1 MTKFKRIFKFIQ
13 LRGLLLLALCTTLI
27 VSACSGLKTTP
38 AETPE
43 EPVSVITGKPG
54 GIKFSDFVQKDQ
66 SEVGLPVNA
75 LLWRAALDVAS
86 FVPLDD
92 VDTFGGSI
100 VTEWHQSGDNPDQRL
115 KLTIFV
121 LGVELRSD
129 AVKVQTYTQKKL
141 GNDWVDSG
149 RDEALARK
157 LEDLILTRARE
168 LRAASVYETTQ

>member
-1 MTKFKRIFKFIQ
+1 MFKRIFKFIR
-13 LRGLLLLALCTTLI
+13 LRGVLSLALCTTLL

-38 AETPE
+38 AENPE

-54 GIKFSDFVQKDQ
+54 GIKFSVLVQKDQ
-66 SEVGLPVNA
+66 YGVRLPVNA
-75 LLWRAALDVAS
+75 LLWRAALDIAS

-100 VTEWHQSGDNPDQRL
+100 VTEWHQSPDKPNQRL

-121 LGVELRSD
+121 MGLELRSD
-129 AVKVQTYTQKKL
+129 AVKVQTYTQKRL
-141 GNDWVDSG
+141 DNTWVDSG

-168 LRAASVYETTQ
+168 LRSVSVSEITQ